1 MGPVARRRGD
11 QLAWSRRLTRIRRAC
26 DNGRMDA
33 RRDIIDRIESLGIRY
48 LLTGSEALAVLGI
61 AYRATN
67 DIDLVVDL
75 DPTVY
80 ESRVRPAFEPD
91 YIVSTLIPVAGKWL
105 GSVIHV
111 RQVVKA
117 DLVIR
122 AADRWGAEA
131 LVRATR
137 VEDPGFGSV
146 VVSTPEDLLLAK
158 LEFAEGDLEG
168 MQGRDCV
175 RLLELIGDGLDRA
188 YIRGHAARLGLVASL
203 AEVERRA
210 RA

>member
-1 MGPVARRRGD
+1 
-11 QLAWSRRLTRIRRAC
+11 
-26 DNGRMDA
+26 MDA
-33 RRDIIDRIESLGIRY
+33 RRDIIDRIEGLGIRY
-48 LLTGSEALAVLGI
+48 FLTGSEALAVLGI

-67 DIDLVVDL
+67 DVDIVLDLE
-75 DPTVY
+75 PGAFET
-80 ESRVRPAFEPD
+80 RVRPAFEPD
-91 YIVSTLIPVAGKWL
+91 YLVSSLIAVAGKWL

-131 LVRATR
+131 LARASR
-137 VEDPGFGSV
+137 IEDPGFGSV

-175 RLLELIGDGLDRA
+175 RLLAAVGDGLDWG
-188 YIRGHAARLGLVASL
+188 YVRGHAARLGLAASL
-203 AEVERRA
+203 AEVEHRA
-210 RA
+210 HA